1 MYVLQLAANLE
12 DLRAFQNTSDLIT
25 CSVESGRMHA
35 KSVILQQE
43 VPTEVFTGTT
53 GHKAAGY
60 KLIHRNLLHCYTHT
74 KNERSEREIK
84 KTIPFTI
91 TSKRIKYLGI
101 NKPRPVLH
109 KLLRH
114 S

>member
-53 GHKAAGY
+53 GQYNVK
-60 KLIHRNLLHCYTHT
+60 
-74 KNERSEREIK
+74 
-84 KTIPFTI
+84 
-91 TSKRIKYLGI
+91 
-101 NKPRPVLH
+101 
-109 KLLRH
+109 
-114 S
+114 